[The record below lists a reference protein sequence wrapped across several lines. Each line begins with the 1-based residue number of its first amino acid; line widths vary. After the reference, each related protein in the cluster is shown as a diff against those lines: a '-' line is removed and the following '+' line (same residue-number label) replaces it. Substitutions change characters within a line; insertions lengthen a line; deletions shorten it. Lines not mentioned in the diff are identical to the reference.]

1 MSSCVLIIHLNDA
14 ELVSGFSNGNLNR
27 ADGDV
32 RSGVYMLLEHFGVVH
47 FVNVIAAQNEDV
59 LRAFA
64 ADGIN
69 VLINGV
75 RGAAIPLFAD
85 AHLRRKNFDEF
96 AEADDGRPSGADVTA
111 EAERLVLRENENAAE
126 MRVDAIGESD
136 VNDAVRGAEGNGG
149 LGAVACKRPEALALT
164 TREKNDDGIAHF
176 RHGETS
182 GREA

>member
-1 MSSCVLIIHLNDA
+1 MEALHWPACAVILGLRGLFFEADEAPVLIHLNDA
-14 ELVSGFSNGNLNR
+14 ELSERFSNGNLNR

-32 RSGVYMLLEHFGVVH
+32 PQRSLYAAGAFWRSY

-85 AHLRRKNFDEF
+85 AHLRRKNFD
-96 AEADDGRPSGADVTA
+96 DSPRPTMEDHPARRTA

-126 MRVDAIGESD
+126 MRVDAIGESESMMRY
-136 VNDAVRGAEGNGG
+136 AAPKGTAG
-149 LGAVACKRPEALALT
+149 LARSRV
-164 TREKNDDGIAHF
+164 
-176 RHGETS
+176 S
-182 GREA
+182 GQRRSP